1 MKRAFIVKFE
11 TSTRVVV
18 DIPEDFDPHSYN
30 TVIASNRDAIEEIVS
45 KARDNIVETPR
56 FYLYA
61 ANADITEDTLTES
74 D

>member
-11 TSTRVVV
+11 TSIRVVV

-30 TVIASNRDAIEEIVS
+30 TVIAPHREAIEEIVS
-45 KARDNIVETPR
+45 KAMDNIMEVPNLY
-56 FYLYA
+56 FYKE
-61 ANADITEDTLTES
+61 NADITEDTLTES

>member
-30 TVIASNRDAIEEIVS
+30 TVIASHREAVEEIVG
-45 KARDNIVETPR
+45 KARDNIMEVPHLY
-56 FYLYA
+56 FYKEI
-61 ANADITEDTLTES
+61 ADITEDTLTES

>member
-1 MKRAFIVKFE
+1 MKRAFIVTFE
-11 TSTRVVV
+11 VSTGVVV
-18 DIPEDFDPHSYN
+18 DVPEDFDPHSYN
-30 TVIASNRDAIEEIVS
+30 TVIKTHREAIDEIVG

-56 FYLYA
+56 FYLYG

>member
-30 TVIASNRDAIEEIVS
+30 TVIASHREAVEKIVG
-45 KARDNIVETPR
+45 KARENIVETPR

-61 ANADITEDTLTES
+61 GNADITEDDLTES